1 MSIHVNQA
9 EFWSSRYNN
18 GLTGW
23 DLGTISTP
31 IKEYI
36 DQLSDKSMR
45 ILIPGCGYGH
55 EAVYLIQKGFSNVHV
70 LDFSPEPLAEL
81 AKTELGENISL
92 HCADI
97 FQFEGEYDLIL
108 EQTLFCAIDPARR
121 EEYVKKISYLLK
133 PGGKFAGVL
142 FDREFD
148 AGPPFGGSRSEY
160 KELFEKYF
168 SDLMLE
174 TCYNSIEPRRDTE
187 VFFIARK

>member
-1 MSIHVNQA
+1 MEAWRFMEPRLRKITGKDITYVGRR
-9 EFWSSRYNN
+9 ESSSPA
-18 GLTGW
+18 TGFSN
-23 DLGTISTP
+23 STP

-97 FQFEGEYDLIL
+97 FQFEGRI
-108 EQTLFCAIDPARR
+108 T
-121 EEYVKKISYLLK
+121 SYNVCYTKLLRIRNFQL
-133 PGGKFAGVL
+133 G
-142 FDREFD
+142 
-148 AGPPFGGSRSEY
+148 
-160 KELFEKYF
+160 
-168 SDLMLE
+168 
-174 TCYNSIEPRRDTE
+174 
-187 VFFIARK
+187 